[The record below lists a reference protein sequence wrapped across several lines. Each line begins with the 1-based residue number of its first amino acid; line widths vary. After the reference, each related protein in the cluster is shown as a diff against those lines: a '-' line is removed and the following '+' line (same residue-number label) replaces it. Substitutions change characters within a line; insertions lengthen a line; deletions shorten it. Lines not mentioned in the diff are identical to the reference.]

1 MCYIRY
7 QKEGEQY
14 MWMHGYGQYGMMR
27 PAGFDF
33 FSIILFI
40 LFVLFVVMLIKAIV
54 RGSHKTESDAD
65 KESEEVD
72 TAIQILRERYAK
84 GDITK
89 RQYLDMKRDLS

>member
-1 MCYIRY
+1 
-7 QKEGEQY
+7 
-14 MWMHGYGQYGMMR
+14 MWMRGYGQYGMMR

-33 FSIILFI
+33 LSIILFI

-65 KESEEVD
+65 GESGGYD

-84 GDITK
+84 GEITK
-89 RQYLDMKRDLS
+89 RQYLDMKKDLS